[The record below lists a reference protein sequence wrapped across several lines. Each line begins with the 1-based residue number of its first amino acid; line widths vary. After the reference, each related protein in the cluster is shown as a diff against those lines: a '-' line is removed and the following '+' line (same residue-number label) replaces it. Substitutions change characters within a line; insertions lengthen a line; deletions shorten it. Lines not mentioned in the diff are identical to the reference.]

1 MRNIRFTLILCA
13 VLVTSLACTA
23 QGQGAGEKLGEKI
36 DRGVERLGSELRQGW
51 AEIRRAADRMGV
63 QARVYARLHWDKMVQ
78 PATIDI
84 EVEDTGVVVLKGNV
98 STMAAKDKARQL
110 AQDTVGVTEVVD
122 HLAVAREAAKE

>member
-1 MRNIRFTLILCA
+1 MRNIRFTLVLCA
-13 VLVTSLACTA
+13 VLVPSLACTA
-23 QGQGAGEKLGEKI
+23 HGQGPGEKLGEKI

-98 STMAAKDKARQL
+98 STTAAKDKARQL
-110 AQDTVGVTEVVD
+110 AQDTVGVTEVID

>member
-1 MRNIRFTLILCA
+1 MRNIRFALVLCA
-13 VLVTSLACTA
+13 VLVPSLACIA

-84 EVEDTGVVVLKGNV
+84 EVEDAGVVVLKGSV
-98 STMAAKDKARQL
+98 STTAAKDKARQL
-110 AQDTVGVTEVVD
+110 AQDTVGVTEVID
-122 HLAVAREAAKE
+122 RLAVAREAAKE